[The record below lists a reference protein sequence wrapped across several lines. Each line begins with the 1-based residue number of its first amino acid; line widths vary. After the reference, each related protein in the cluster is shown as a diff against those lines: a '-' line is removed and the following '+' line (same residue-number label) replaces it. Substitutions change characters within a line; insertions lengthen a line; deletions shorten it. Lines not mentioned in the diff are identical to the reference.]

1 MESVLHETARYI
13 ALAIQT
19 IAILVVATG
28 SVRAL
33 VEGFRLA
40 IMRQAAGFQSRVM
53 WLHYGRW
60 LVAGLNFQL
69 AADIIGTS
77 FSPTWDEVGRLAAV
91 AGIRTFLSYFL
102 DHEME
107 STRRLQHTTA
117 PPEEP
122 AGSALSSKPSEAYR
136 HG

>member
-1 MESVLHETARYI
+1 MELVLHETARYI

-19 IAILVVATG
+19 IAILVVAAG

-33 VEGFRLA
+33 VEGFRL
-40 IMRQAAGFQSRVM
+40 MLVREPTGFQSRTM

-60 LVAGLNFQL
+60 LVAGLTFQL

-77 FSPTWDEVGRLAAV
+77 FSPTWDEVGRVAAV
-91 AGIRTFLSYFL
+91 AAIRTFLSYFL

-107 STRRLQHTTA
+107 STRKLQHVTA
-117 PPEEP
+117 PPAAP
-122 AGSALSSKPSEAYR
+122 AASSLRSDQSEAYR